1 MGRSH
6 TITKHLKILLS
17 RSIKESNNKINQI
30 NDFLPVYKQELINKR
45 EDKLAQLSR
54 KHSKILLP
62 YEINSMGYNYFLK
75 SKEVELNDLK
85 DTHYWN
91 LREIDHR
98 LNSKLQYKVDLAK
111 SIEFLNSIPG
121 LISLFKENLS
131 KGAKYKQFH
140 TPFDYLKM
148 ELLPTQN
155 ILLKEIIGFLN
166 ASNKSIKKLRHK
178 RSRASVSKKDE
189 ILSQLNNELEILRH
203 VEYFANQVAKLEI
216 IKDEANEITLGDAK
230 YQKLNKLLS
239 KLLNIS
245 EKRLLKNEAEL
256 SRQESDDILKERNLA
271 ELKVEVDNYRAL
283 IKEIEAKYTK
293 ENYEKFLLNNNIT
306 KVSSNK
312 IEDIIKSSQE
322 EYERLSKEFDQE
334 SKTLE
339 AQLIEKNE
347 KLYAAKEEQS
357 RAKIENIKQKLA
369 LKNEKMAEY
378 NEEVLVGLQ
387 GKLTA
392 LKGAY
397 NTEINPQLKLEL
409 KEEIEKYE
417 NIISLYNPKNNDVLK
432 ISNLYMQFG
441 GLKVIKN
448 LSFDIKR
455 GEIFGL
461 IGPNG
466 AGKTTVF
473 NCVTQFYK
481 PTSGDIRF
489 KNSHNEIVNLL
500 ELKVHDVI
508 DYGVV
513 RTFQNIELITELT
526 ILENMLVGAHKSYRS
541 NLFKQM
547 FHTKSL
553 MEEEKVTRAKAL
565 KILEEFGLLE
575 YKDNYPVGL
584 PYGVLKRIEF
594 ARTLM
599 LNPELIILDEPAAGL
614 NESETIE
621 LTQFIKDVRDKYN
634 VTIFLVEHD
643 MGLVMNVCDRICAIS
658 FGEHLITGTPDEVK
672 NDKKVQEAYLGGE

>member
-1 MGRSH
+1 
-6 TITKHLKILLS
+6 
-17 RSIKESNNKINQI
+17 
-30 NDFLPVYKQELINKR
+30 
-45 EDKLAQLSR
+45 
-54 KHSKILLP
+54 
-62 YEINSMGYNYFLK
+62 
-75 SKEVELNDLK
+75 
-85 DTHYWN
+85 
-91 LREIDHR
+91 
-98 LNSKLQYKVDLAK
+98 
-111 SIEFLNSIPG
+111 
-121 LISLFKENLS
+121 
-131 KGAKYKQFH
+131 
-140 TPFDYLKM
+140 
-148 ELLPTQN
+148 
-155 ILLKEIIGFLN
+155 
-166 ASNKSIKKLRHK
+166 
-178 RSRASVSKKDE
+178 
-189 ILSQLNNELEILRH
+189 
-203 VEYFANQVAKLEI
+203 
-216 IKDEANEITLGDAK
+216 
-230 YQKLNKLLS
+230 
-239 KLLNIS
+239 
-245 EKRLLKNEAEL
+245 
-256 SRQESDDILKERNLA
+256 
-271 ELKVEVDNYRAL
+271 
-283 IKEIEAKYTK
+283 
-293 ENYEKFLLNNNIT
+293 
-306 KVSSNK
+306 
-312 IEDIIKSSQE
+312 
-322 EYERLSKEFDQE
+322 
-334 SKTLE
+334 
-339 AQLIEKNE
+339 
-347 KLYAAKEEQS
+347 
-357 RAKIENIKQKLA
+357 
-369 LKNEKMAEY
+369 MAEY

-392 LKGAY
+392 LKGAFS
-397 NTEINPQLKLEL
+397 TENHPQLKSEL
-409 KEEIEKYE
+409 KEEIQKYE
-417 NIISLYNPKNNDVLK
+417 NIISLYNPKNDNVLK